1 MPGTPIKVCVAMLL
15 LFCATAL
22 QARATLDFKAMQSG
36 KGYRSSVDLSAF
48 APDDQSMPATH
59 QFEGRLQ
66 LSGEPDTRTLLADT
80 DFLAFTRA
88 DYRKARTI
96 PQDFDYA
103 FVQDKDTLIPV
114 RRGPIPSSHAWWEF
128 ILEPGKVWD
137 EPGDQGYTRAALPFS
152 LAQKNQ
158 NCTSNGVLMLLFNAQ
173 GALAH
178 AAFQVSSETCRY
190 LHMDMWGF
198 LQARYT
204 PETVAD
210 KAAIIA
216 AYRTELASRVP
227 TRPLSALKA
236 AYPDIDLARL
246 AIGDPA
252 ARTRYGLY
260 VNGVDYA
267 SPCPTRHGNYP
278 YCQVL
283 DVPSY
288 STAKTI
294 VAGITAMR
302 MQQRWPGVMQQQ
314 VSAYAPTSACAAAR
328 WRDVSFMNLLDMAGG
343 NYGSADYMAD
353 EDSPKVAALL
363 RPLTNAGKLR
373 AACSSWPR
381 KAPPGSRWVYHTS
394 DTYLLGVVLNRYL
407 HSLAG
412 HADQDVFANVLLPD
426 VFAPLQLSPTA
437 RVSRRTLDADSQVF
451 FGYGLF
457 VHADDFIKLAR
468 FLDIDRGR
476 IHGRQILDPDMLD
489 AAMQRVPGQ
498 RGLPVTSL
506 ETTFRYQHSV
516 WARNVQA
523 LLSCKTAVWVPFM
536 SGYGGITVAMFPNG
550 VIWYSVSDDGKIA
563 SFDFAN
569 PAREINKIRHYCP
582 G

>member
-1 MPGTPIKVCVAMLL
+1 MRRWPLDACLATLL
-15 LFCATAL
+15 LLGATAL
-22 QARATLDFKAMQSG
+22 QARGTLDFKAMQSG
-36 KGYRSSVDLSAF
+36 QGYRSSVDLSAF
-48 APDDQSMPATH
+48 APDEASLPATH
-59 QFEGRLQ
+59 RFEGRLQ
-66 LSGEPDTRTLLADT
+66 LSGQPQTRTLLADT
-80 DFLAFTRA
+80 DFLAFTEA
-88 DYRKARTI
+88 DYRQARTI

-114 RRGPIPSSHAWWEF
+114 RRGPIPSDHPWWEF

-137 EPGDQGYTRAALPFS
+137 EPGDRGYTRAAIPFS

-198 LQARYT
+198 LQARYL
-204 PETVAD
+204 PGAVAN
-210 KAAIIA
+210 KAAIVA
-216 AYRTELASRVP
+216 AYRTELAARLP

-236 AYPDIDLARL
+236 AYPDLDLARL
-246 AIGDPA
+246 AIGDPT

-260 VNGVDYA
+260 VDGVDYA
-267 SPCPTRHGNYP
+267 SPCPTRHGDYP
-278 YCQVL
+278 YCQVMDL
-283 DVPSY
+283 PSY

-294 VAGITAMR
+294 VAGIAAMR
-302 MQQRWPGVMQQQ
+302 MQQRWPGVMQQH
-314 VSAYAPTSACAAAR
+314 VGDYAPTPACAAAR
-328 WRDVSFMNLLDMAGG
+328 WRDVSFMNLLDMASG

-381 KAPPGSRWVYHTS
+381 SAPPGSRWVYHTS
-394 DTYLLGVVLNRYL
+394 DTYLLGIMLNRFL
-407 HSLAG
+407 RTQTG
-412 HADQDVFANVLLPD
+412 QADLDVFSSVLLPD
-426 VFAPLQLSPTA
+426 VLAPLQLSPTA
-437 RVSRRTLDADSQVF
+437 RVSRRTLDTDAQPF

-468 FLDIDRGR
+468 FLDTDHGR
-476 IHGRQILDPDMLD
+476 MDGRQILDPQMLD
-489 AAMQRVPGQ
+489 AAMQRNPEQ

-506 ETTFRYQHSV
+506 EQTFRYQHAV
-516 WARNVQA
+516 WARNVQK
-523 LLSCKTAVWVPFM
+523 LLNCKTAAWVPFM

-550 VIWYSVSDDGKIA
+550 VVWYNVADDGKPA
-563 SFDFAN
+563 SFDFAD
-569 PAREINKIRHYCP
+569 PAREINKIRGYCP

>member
-1 MPGTPIKVCVAMLL
+1 MCRASLKACLATLL
-15 LFCATAL
+15 LLGATAL
-22 QARATLDFKAMQSG
+22 QARGTLDFKAMQSG
-36 KGYRSSVDLSAF
+36 QGYRGSVDLSAF
-48 APDDQSMPATH
+48 APDDTSLPATH

-66 LSGEPDTRTLLADT
+66 LSGQPQTRTLLADT
-80 DFLAFTRA
+80 DFLAFTEA
-88 DYRKARTI
+88 DYRQARTL

-114 RRGPIPSSHAWWEF
+114 RRGPIPGNHAWWEF

-137 EPGDQGYTRAALPFS
+137 EPGDQGYTRAAIPFS

-198 LQARYT
+198 LQARYV
-204 PETVAD
+204 PGAVAD
-210 KAAIIA
+210 KAAIVA
-216 AYRTELASRVP
+216 AYRAELASRVP

-236 AYPDIDLARL
+236 DYPDLDLARL

-260 VNGVDYA
+260 VNGIHYA
-267 SPCPTRHGNYP
+267 SPCPTRHGDYP
-278 YCQVL
+278 YCEVL

-288 STAKTI
+288 STAKTM
-294 VAGITAMR
+294 VAGIAAMR
-302 MQQRWPGVMQQQ
+302 MQERWPGMMQQQ
-314 VSAYAPTSACAAAR
+314 VGAYAPTAACAATR
-328 WRDVSFMNLLDMAGG
+328 WRDVSFMNLLDMASG

-381 KAPPGSRWVYHTS
+381 RASPGSRWVYHTS
-394 DTYLLGVVLNRYL
+394 DTYLLGVVLNRFL
-407 HSLAG
+407 RSQKG
-412 HADQDVFANVLLPD
+412 QADRDVFSSILLPD
-426 VFAPLQLSPTA
+426 VFEPLQLSPTV
-437 RVSRRTLDADSQVF
+437 RVSRRTLDADAQAF

-468 FLDIDRGR
+468 FLDADRGR
-476 IHGRQILDPDMLD
+476 IHDRQILDPAMLD
-489 AAMQRVPGQ
+489 AAMQRDPGQ
-498 RGLPVTSL
+498 RGLPVASL

-516 WARNVQA
+516 WARNVQT
-523 LLSCKTAVWVPFM
+523 LLNCKKPVWVPFM

-550 VIWYSVSDDGKIA
+550 VVWYNVADDGKLA

-569 PAREINKIRHYCP
+569 PAREINKIRGYCP